1 MFAGDDIADDSIQN
15 PRMGGPLIAETA
27 ACAAAMIKTADPIRG
42 GMPAHRNSVR
52 HHVWPY
58 AIKRGECTILDAFT
72 MYVLG
77 IDAGG
82 TKTVCL
88 LADDSGRVLAASHGG
103 GANLQASGELEV
115 EKVLHQV
122 MDETLQRYDVRPDAI
137 CLGIAGV
144 DRPSDALAVQGIMSR
159 IGLKTRNVV
168 VNDALVALVAGAG
181 EQPGV
186 VIVAGTGSIAY
197 GVDGSRHACRAGG
210 WGYLLGDEG
219 GGFWIGTAALSA
231 VVRQFDGRGPATR
244 LTELV
249 LAQMGVATPSELI
262 HAIYDRGLQR
272 PLVAGLATVVQQ
284 AMLAGDAVA
293 SHILARAGE
302 ELVAAAASVVTRLGM
317 RGDVFPT
324 ILAGGIFRAIPAL
337 SADVCARMAEI
348 APRSEVHALEV
359 EPAHG
364 AVILALA
371 AARGSL
377 VLPQYL

>member
-1 MFAGDDIADDSIQN
+1 
-15 PRMGGPLIAETA
+15 
-27 ACAAAMIKTADPIRG
+27 
-42 GMPAHRNSVR
+42 
-52 HHVWPY
+52 
-58 AIKRGECTILDAFT
+58 

-88 LADDSGRVLAASHGG
+88 LADESGRVLAKAYGS

-115 EKVLHQV
+115 EKVLHRL
-122 MDETLQRYDVRPDAI
+122 MEETLSQHDVRPDSI

-144 DRPSDALAVQGIMSR
+144 DRPTDAQAVQAIMRR
-159 IGLKTRNVV
+159 IGFKTRVVV
-168 VNDALVALVAGAG
+168 VNDALIALVAGVG

-186 VIVAGTGSIAY
+186 VIIAGTGSIAY
-197 GVDGSRHACRAGG
+197 GVDGNRRACRAGG

-219 GGFWIGTAALSA
+219 GGFWIGRAALAA

-249 LAQMGVATPSELI
+249 LAEMQMATPSELI

-272 PLVAGLATVVQQ
+272 PLVAGLANVVQQ

-302 ELVAAAASVVTRLGM
+302 ELVGAAASVVTRLGM

-324 ILAGGIFRAIPAL
+324 ILAGGIFKAIPAL
-337 SADVCARMAEI
+337 SADVCERMAEV
-348 APRSEVHALEV
+348 APRSEVRPLEV

-364 AVILALA
+364 AVTLALA
-371 AARGSL
+371 AARGTL
-377 VLPQYL
+377 ALPSYH